1 MAMQATDH
9 AWGKDSERRPLKSLH
24 RLAFPFF
31 PLLLLLRP
39 LTSFS
44 MSSIL
49 LLRTAVR
56 RTDKDRRPR
65 AITAPN
71 RAAYARDD
79 RSLPLEAYTLC
90 QSRTTRKPGK
100 KPTSDPGR
108 SMACWSPTS
117 REYSPVLI
125 APCCWAIWVRR

>member
-9 AWGKDSERRPLKSLH
+9 AWGKDSERRPLKSLQ
-24 RLAFPFF
+24 RLAFPLFH
-31 PLLLLLRP
+31 LLLLLRP

-71 RAAYARDD
+71 GASIRPCRPFAATGGVPLMTDKAIVKTGHDAHQQSGRHDGPPVADSPQLSAR
-79 RSLPLEAYTLC
+79 P
-90 QSRTTRKPGK
+90 QS
-100 KPTSDPGR
+100 
-108 SMACWSPTS
+108 
-117 REYSPVLI
+117 
-125 APCCWAIWVRR
+125 